1 MIKFHKSSLGNI
13 FISYQEK
20 RTKVLFQNTF
30 KEINDII
37 TCLPIKSTLSDKSKI
52 HEITYGEFKLIA
64 QLQPNLTIYRYLA
77 LLNKLGE

>member
-1 MIKFHKSSLGNI
+1 MIEFYKSRLGNI
-13 FISYQEK
+13 YVSYQEK
-20 RTKVLFQNTF
+20 RTIVLPQNTF
-30 KEINDII
+30 SEVNDVIA
-37 TCLPIKSTLSDKSKI
+37 CLPIKYTLSDKSKI

>member
-1 MIKFHKSSLGNI
+1 MIEFYKSILGNI
-13 FISYQEK
+13 FISYQER
-20 RTKVLFQNTF
+20 RTIVLPQNTF
-30 KEINDII
+30 SDVNNNINY
-37 TCLPIKSTLSDKSKI
+37 LPIKSTLSDKSKI

>member
-1 MIKFHKSSLGNI
+1 MIEFYKSTLGNI
-13 FISYQEK
+13 FISYQER
-20 RTKVLFQNTF
+20 RTIVLPQNTF
-30 KEINDII
+30 SDVNNNINYL
-37 TCLPIKSTLSDKSKI
+37 TIKPTLSDKSKI